1 MWLRVR
7 VLNFVFL
14 FEMGIEM
21 KDLIYVDEKGV
32 KMVEVGY
39 KDVVFRKVVVKGRI
53 RLKFEIIE
61 LIKVGK
67 IKKGNVIVV
76 V

>member
-1 MWLRVR
+1 
-7 VLNFVFL
+7 
-14 FEMGIEM
+14 
-21 KDLIYVDEKGV
+21 
-32 KMVEVGY
+32 MVEVGY